1 MPYPDR
7 LFRCN
12 INATTPGEIVV
23 NTVWVREDALNN
35 VATPQT
41 IADKVRDTW
50 STMVTAGIGEGQS
63 SPLAPYFANG
73 TKFTS
78 VTAYRVNGLGK
89 STEQA
94 EATFATAVKGTG
106 SMALPPQCAIVTTL
120 LTGAPGRSARGRLFL
135 GGLSTF
141 LTDEGRITPAAQ
153 LVLANNLAGFYIGV
167 RAQAGGDTFR
177 PVVVSPTT
185 TQARKITRIQI
196 GNVVDTM
203 RSRRGKLV
211 EGRLAVAVD
220 E

>member
-1 MPYPDR
+1 VPYPDR

-12 INATTPGEIVV
+12 INATTPGEVVV
-23 NTVWVREDALNN
+23 NTVWVQSDAL
-35 VATPQT
+35 AAGITPQRV
-41 IADKVRDTW
+41 ADKVRDKW
-50 STMVTAGIGEGQS
+50 AEMVTAGIGAGAS

-73 TKFTS
+73 TRFTS
-78 VTAYRVNGLGK
+78 VTAYRVNALGK
-89 STEQA
+89 ATDQA
-94 EATFATAVKGTG
+94 EAVFGAAAKGVG

-141 LTDEGRITPAAQ
+141 LTEEGRVTAQ
-153 LVLANNLAGFYIGV
+153 AQAVLANNMAGFYIAV
-167 RAQAGGDTFR
+167 RDQTGGDDFR

-185 TQARKITRIQI
+185 GQARKITRIQI